1 MPEVDDHPNP
11 KLGLPLIPVHD
22 YTKLRYFRYRDTIM
36 DRGYTNFLTHLHAG
50 STKIPL
56 QKIQATLSHYLAHAS
71 PLPTPLAGTVV
82 SSPLFL
88 ALSYQRLQTLSTA
101 FRYALHVKYQ
111 FIEAELEERQSQSLG
126 WGLLANVFSRGVIT
140 RIQQWVGAILKGL
153 QGGHPILRLV
163 CCCGILLG
171 MEDLRVVVPKEG
183 DDNHRRITFEGSTAK
198 GNVEDE
204 AVVALAESMDR
215 YSYLEGDAG
224 WEKEFRKIVDAEE
237 GAFGDCIMSLP
248 SHPPLVD
255 ALSLSLIM
263 MSQCASLIPSDKLR
277 AIPLQ
282 VRRKN
287 IEIWLDTDGPNQTLS
302 RLLASSIEAT
312 FQSGTY
318 LSKLDASC
326 TLAQDGTLSV
336 SANSAHDIY
345 LNECATKGGI
355 ACCRRCVN
363 YSTGRHRQGEEWVGG
378 ITPRGLTSDE
388 MTPEVQALS
397 TNIWMTF
404 KTMLFSVVM
413 ISKEVLREA
422 VYVSPTLYQP
432 SFDGSKNT
440 APSDLALLTLRSLY
454 NLSFIIYEFGGVAS
468 LVSADQ
474 GGGFKELKETFYLAL
489 DNLTGQL
496 LFDADDQFPGRRSQ
510 VEAWTREICA
520 QIRATMPVQRCAG
533 IFRHV
538 LPDSLPPSRCS
549 RFECGTLTRLRDNS
563 KEIVSP
569 RVSAL
574 DKRMS
579 KSDGRPAESPYS
591 GLGPLSPRQD
601 SLCTGHNRATDTSL
615 ERRLIA
621 RLGVAHVS
629 TVSNVYSRAQDLLAT
644 PHDIDPYPSA
654 NGHDMSERQS
664 QKLATN
670 IDTNIAVRL
679 LPLYTTYLIESSRQ
693 GKLNVHQ
700 LRLAFSTV
708 VRFASASVKATT
720 TEEPTSTAEK
730 YGLTWYCIE
739 ALLNAIRDLSEER
752 TRSQSLGAY
761 DDHRHRL
768 HLMIISTIPFLPLDL
783 LPRVLDEIRAI
794 IIQGRKRHF
803 DLGSTP
809 ARLADREA
817 RRKEL
822 NQALLSEILEGVGD
836 LEKDFVMRWWYDNR
850 HILED
855 DIRPGADHQRLGSA
869 RKKEV
874 KNPMALY
881 LVCRVPSA
889 VQFKLFL
896 TIRHLPEF
904 LVVTR

>member
-1 MPEVDDHPNP
+1 
-11 KLGLPLIPVHD
+11 
-22 YTKLRYFRYRDTIM
+22 M

-50 STKIPL
+50 GTKIPL

-111 FIEAELEERQSQSLG
+111 LVAAELEERRSQSLG

-153 QGGHPILRLV
+153 QGGHPILRLA

-171 MEDLRVVVPKEG
+171 MEDLRVAVPKEG
-183 DDNHRRITFEGSTAK
+183 DENHTRITFEGSTAK

-224 WEKEFRKIVDAEE
+224 WEKEFRKMVDAEE
-237 GAFGDCIMSLP
+237 
-248 SHPPLVD
+248 VD

-282 VRRKN
+282 
-287 IEIWLDTDGPNQTLS
+287 TLS

-318 LSKLDASC
+318 LSKLGASC
-326 TLAQDGTLSV
+326 TLAQDGSLSV
-336 SANSAHDIY
+336 STAFNDSILAMSASP
-345 LNECATKGGI
+345 LF
-355 ACCRRCVN
+355 VN
-363 YSTGRHRQGEEWVGG
+363 IGPLSRLTARTISTLMNVQPREGLLAADAALITLQNVTDRVKNGWEESLLG
-378 ITPRGLTSDE
+378 GLTSDE

-397 TNIWMTF
+397 TNVWTTF
-404 KTMLFSVVM
+404 KTMLFSAVM
-413 ISKEVLREA
+413 ISKEVLQEA
-422 VYVSPTLYQP
+422 VYVSPTSYQP

-454 NLSFIIYEFGGVAS
+454 NLSFVVYEFGGVAS
-468 LVSADQ
+468 LTSADQ

-496 LFDADDQFPGRRSQ
+496 LLDADDQLPGRRSQ

-520 QIRATMPVQRCAG
+520 QIRATMPVQSAG
-533 IFRHV
+533 AMVGLQNLRTQVLVNCRRAKTAFVLATIEQLIPVLSAGSLQDWV
-538 LPDSLPPSRCS
+538 LPICLPILEDDEHR
-549 RFECGTLTRLRDNS
+549 EAY
-563 KEIVSP
+563 E
-569 RVSAL
+569 SAHSVL
-574 DKRMS
+574 LAIFS
-579 KSDGRPAESPYS
+579 
-591 GLGPLSPRQD
+591 
-601 SLCTGHNRATDTSL
+601 
-615 ERRLIA
+615 
-621 RLGVAHVS
+621 
-629 TVSNVYSRAQDLLAT
+629 SRAQDLLAT

-654 NGHDMSERQS
+654 NTHDMSERQTH
-664 QKLATN
+664 KLATN
-670 IDTNIAVRL
+670 IDTTIAVRL
-679 LPLYTTYLIESSRQ
+679 LPLYTSYLIESSRQ

-720 TEEPTSTAEK
+720 SEEPTSTAEK

-739 ALLNAIRDLSEER
+739 ALLNAIRDLSDER

-768 HLMIISTIPFLPLDL
+768 HLMLISTIPSLPLDL
-783 LPRVLDEIRAI
+783 LPRALDEIRAI
-794 IIQGRKRHF
+794 IIQGRKRHI

-817 RRKEL
+817 RCKEL

-874 KNPMALY
+874 KNPDGALSR
-881 LVCRVPSA
+881 L
-889 VQFKLFL
+889 
-896 TIRHLPEF
+896 
-904 LVVTR
+904 

>member
-1 MPEVDDHPNP
+1 MAWNAGMPEVDEYLYWEARP
-11 KLGLPLIPVHD
+11 PLIP
-22 YTKLRYFRYRDTIM
+22 RSRDTIM

-50 STKIPL
+50 GTKIPL
-56 QKIQATLSHYLAHAS
+56 QKIQATLSHFLAHAS

-101 FRYALHVKYQ
+101 FRYSLHLKYQ
-111 FIEAELEERQSQSLG
+111 LIEAELEERRSQSLG

-153 QGGHPILRLV
+153 QGGHPILRLA

-224 WEKEFRKIVDAEE
+224 WEKEFRKMVDAEE
-237 GAFGDCIMSLP
+237 
-248 SHPPLVD
+248 VD

-277 AIPLQ
+277 AIPL
-282 VRRKN
+282 
-287 IEIWLDTDGPNQTLS
+287 QTLS

-336 SANSAHDIY
+336 SAAFNDSILAMSASP
-345 LNECATKGGI
+345 LF
-355 ACCRRCVN
+355 VN
-363 YSTGRHRQGEEWVGG
+363 IGPLSRLTARTISTLMNVQPREGLVAADAVLIILQNVTDRVKNGWEESLLG
-378 ITPRGLTSDE
+378 GLTSDE
-388 MTPEVQALS
+388 MTPEIQALS
-397 TNIWMTF
+397 TNIWTTF

-413 ISKEVLREA
+413 ISKEVLQEA
-422 VYVSPTLYQP
+422 VYVSPTSYQP

-496 LFDADDQFPGRRSQ
+496 LLDADDQLPGRRSQ

-520 QIRATMPVQRCAG
+520 QIRTTMPVQSPRAMAG
-533 IFRHV
+533 LHNLRTQVLVHCRRAKTAFVLATIEQLIPVLSAGSLQDWV
-538 LPDSLPPSRCS
+538 LPICLPILEDDEHR
-549 RFECGTLTRLRDNS
+549 EAY
-563 KEIVSP
+563 E
-569 RVSAL
+569 SAHSVL
-574 DKRMS
+574 LAIFS
-579 KSDGRPAESPYS
+579 
-591 GLGPLSPRQD
+591 
-601 SLCTGHNRATDTSL
+601 
-615 ERRLIA
+615 
-621 RLGVAHVS
+621 
-629 TVSNVYSRAQDLLAT
+629 SRAQDLLAT

-654 NGHDMSERQS
+654 NSHDMSERQS

-679 LPLYTTYLIESSRQ
+679 LPLYTSYLIESSRQ

-720 TEEPTSTAEK
+720 SEEPTSTAEK

-768 HLMIISTIPFLPLDL
+768 HLMLISTIPSLPLDL

-794 IIQGRKRHF
+794 IIQGRKRHL

-855 DIRPGADHQRLGSA
+855 DIRLGADHQRLGSA

-874 KNPMALY
+874 KNPDGALSR
-881 LVCRVPSA
+881 L
-889 VQFKLFL
+889 
-896 TIRHLPEF
+896 
-904 LVVTR
+904 

>member
-1 MPEVDDHPNP
+1 
-11 KLGLPLIPVHD
+11 
-22 YTKLRYFRYRDTIM
+22 M

-50 STKIPL
+50 GTKIPL

-101 FRYALHVKYQ
+101 FRYSLHLKYQ
-111 FIEAELEERQSQSLG
+111 LIEAELEERRSQSLG

-153 QGGHPILRLV
+153 QGGHPILRLA

-204 AVVALAESMDR
+204 TVVALAESMDR

-224 WEKEFRKIVDAEE
+224 WEKEFRKMVDAEE
-237 GAFGDCIMSLP
+237 
-248 SHPPLVD
+248 VD

-277 AIPLQ
+277 AIPL
-282 VRRKN
+282 
-287 IEIWLDTDGPNQTLS
+287 QTLS

-336 SANSAHDIY
+336 SNVTDRVK
-345 LNECATKGGI
+345 NGW
-355 ACCRRCVN
+355 
-363 YSTGRHRQGEEWVGG
+363 EESLLG
-378 ITPRGLTSDE
+378 GLTSDE
-388 MTPEVQALS
+388 MTPEIQALS
-397 TNIWMTF
+397 TNIWTTF

-413 ISKEVLREA
+413 ISKEVLQEA
-422 VYVSPTLYQP
+422 VYVSPTSYQP

-496 LFDADDQFPGRRSQ
+496 LLDADDQLPGRRSQ

-520 QIRATMPVQRCAG
+520 QIRTTMPVQSVHA
-533 IFRHV
+533 
-538 LPDSLPPSRCS
+538 S
-549 RFECGTLTRLRDNS
+549 FECGTLTRLRDNS
-563 KEIVSP
+563 KEMVISTGP
-569 RVSAL
+569 RAMAGLHNLRTQVLVHCRRAKTAFVLATIEQLIPVLSAGSL
-574 DKRMS
+574 QDWVLPICLPILEDDEHRE
-579 KSDGRPAESPYS
+579 AYES
-591 GLGPLSPRQD
+591 
-601 SLCTGHNRATDTSL
+601 
-615 ERRLIA
+615 
-621 RLGVAHVS
+621 AHSVLLAIFS
-629 TVSNVYSRAQDLLAT
+629 SRAQDLLAT

-654 NGHDMSERQS
+654 NSHDMLERQS

-679 LPLYTTYLIESSRQ
+679 LPLYTSYLIESSRQ

-720 TEEPTSTAEK
+720 SEEPTSTAEK

-768 HLMIISTIPFLPLDL
+768 HLMLISTIPSLPLDL

-855 DIRPGADHQRLGSA
+855 DIRLGADHQRLGSA

-874 KNPMALY
+874 KNPDGALSR
-881 LVCRVPSA
+881 L
-889 VQFKLFL
+889 
-896 TIRHLPEF
+896 
-904 LVVTR
+904 